1 MVPLRFSRYSMTVI
15 AMALAMPLSANT
27 LDNQSNQSSS
37 SFWEDG
43 REGWFFYESDDEPT
57 EPAPD
62 DLEPESQPSTAAETT
77 PPPTPQQDFTP
88 EPPLKDGPPALSAA
102 WFRENLEKY
111 EDAAWN
117 EPTVENVRAY
127 MYLQRYVMDR
137 SEQFAQSAQLA
148 VLGDPVLDE
157 TTRRPSASSAAQRQT
172 ERANRTR
179 NRLVKELSEEVGMFF
194 FYTSNCEACLSMVP
208 VVKELQRDFAIIPV
222 SVDGQHLPGRPF
234 PDMRADQGHAEKVGV
249 PRVPALY
256 LAAPGEVF
264 EPLAHAPVS
273 LDDARHR
280 ILIGAFRQGWVS
292 QDEYNAARPIE
303 NLDVDLTRMLS
314 QDDLSSLQGESDTN
328 FIPPSDLMRLVEKSE
343 ARFFE

>member
-1 MVPLRFSRYSMTVI
+1 MVFPRFSRYSMAVM
-15 AMALAMPLSANT
+15 AMALAIPVSADA
-27 LDNQSNQSSS
+27 LDRQPSSS

-43 REGWFFYESDDEPT
+43 RDGWFFYESTPARPEPPP
-57 EPAPD
+57 EAA
-62 DLEPESQPSTAAETT
+62 EPESPPSTAVETT
-77 PPPTPQQDFTP
+77 PPPTPPQDFTP
-88 EPPLKDGPPALSAA
+88 EPPLKEGPPALSAA

-117 EPTVENVRAY
+117 DPTVENVRAY

-157 TTRRPSASSAAQRQT
+157 TTRRPSASAAAQRQT

-194 FYTSNCEACLSMVP
+194 FYTSTCESCLSMVP

-234 PDMRADQGHAEKVGV
+234 PDMRADQGHAEQVGV

-256 LAAPGEVF
+256 LAAPGEIF

-280 ILIGAFRQGWVS
+280 ILIGAYRQGWVS
-292 QDEYNAARPIE
+292 QEEYNAARPIE
-303 NLDVDLTRMLS
+303 NLDVDLTQMLA
-314 QDDLSSLQGESDTN
+314 QDDLSSLQGDNDTN
-328 FIPPSDLMRLVEKSE
+328 FIPPSDLMRLIERSE
-343 ARFFE
+343 ARFFEGD